1 MRARLPLSDE
11 ALYCAPQDAALYF
24 GDPFS
29 EETGRAESTSANNG
43 KQITR
48 TEDEDHEN

>member
-24 GDPFS
+24 SDALS
-29 EETGRAESTSANNG
+29 EETDQSESPSANNG